1 MAITKPLIINKDELD
16 WDTLELLEDVQAL
29 FKAEQAPRVR
39 DLKRLVAGLFHDWT
53 LEDAGKITNAEAKQI
68 FESIGE
74 QLSVPKSSE
83 ADSSAPSTTAE

>member
-1 MAITKPLIINKDELD
+1 MAIVKPLIINKDELD

-39 DLKRLVAGLFHDWT
+39 DLKRLVAGLFVDWT
-53 LEDAGKITNAEAKQI
+53 VEDAGKITNAEAKHI

-74 QLSVPKSSE
+74 QLSVPKSSDT
-83 ADSSAPSTTAE
+83 DSSAPSTTAE